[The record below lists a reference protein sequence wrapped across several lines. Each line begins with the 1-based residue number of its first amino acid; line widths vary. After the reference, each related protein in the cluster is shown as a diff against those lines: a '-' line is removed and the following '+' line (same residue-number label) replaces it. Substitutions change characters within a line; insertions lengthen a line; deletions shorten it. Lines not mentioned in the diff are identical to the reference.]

1 MPALHRPYVY
11 KLIKKVISMK
21 LQVTQ
26 ENLARALST
35 VARVASTRN
44 TLPILSNVLLKTVDN
59 RLSVAATNL
68 DIAITHQIGSKIA
81 KTGAITVPARLMQ
94 DFVTSLP
101 DGVLDLELKDNK
113 LSIATDKY
121 HSTING
127 ISSEDFPVM
136 PAIKGGST
144 WKVPAIELKR
154 SLAKV
159 VFAASNDDA
168 RPVLTGVYFTDLA
181 GEAVMVA
188 TDSYRLAEH
197 KLGKHRG
204 KLNFLVPASAA
215 SDLLRIIGDSSD
227 EVTITHDDQQVMYKV
242 GDVILVARLI
252 EGNYPDYRKLIPT
265 KFATVARLAREDFIN
280 IAKVS
285 SLFARESAGSIT
297 INAQDKRVSINAIAS
312 QLGENTAEADAEVK
326 GGGEVT
332 LNSRYLIE
340 ALNAFGGEQIDFC
353 FNGKL
358 EPCILKSAD
367 DAKYLHLVMPL
378 RS

>member
-1 MPALHRPYVY
+1 
-11 KLIKKVISMK
+11 MK

-44 TLPILSNVLLKTVDN
+44 TLPILSNVLIKTVDN

-68 DIAITHQIGSKIA
+68 DIAITHQIGSKIT

-101 DGVLDLELKDNK
+101 DNVLDLELKDNK
-113 LSIATDKY
+113 LSISTDKY

-144 WKVPAIELKR
+144 WKIPALELKHGL
-154 SLAKV
+154 SKV

-181 GEAVMVA
+181 GEVVMVA

-204 KLNFLVPASAA
+204 KLNFLVPATAA

-297 INAQDKRVSINAIAS
+297 INAAEKRVSINAIAS

-340 ALNAFGGEQIDFC
+340 ALNAFWGEQIDFC

-358 EPCILKSAD
+358 EPCILRSAD
-367 DAKYLHLVMPL
+367 DTKYLHLVMPL